1 MGRQKY
7 IQNLFF
13 NKYGDYSVLGLFCSL
28 FIISDF
34 ESDTSRGM

>member
-7 IQNLFF
+7 IQNLFY
-13 NKYGDYSVLGLFCSL
+13 KYEDYSTLDLFCSF

-34 ESDTSRGM
+34 ESDTDRGM